1 MNERYRYGYGEDF
14 PNRDFPFSR
23 QGAMTDHREDEP
35 ARRDAATDERDD
47 DEDDAE
53 QRQADRIR
61 EAEAGARSD
70 EAGEREREREGAAAS
85 TRSDSVFEVEEEPD
99 HPARPAVYQPQ
110 PERPATARG
119 EAAPATRSEER
130 PPIALGPPSPSPAPA
145 PATVAPAPPPAA
157 AAAPAAAPR
166 PQAEPVGERTSLLA
180 SIDRDSVRSRFLD
193 IQAGFVDEPR
203 QAVQE
208 AERFVDELVQQLLR
222 ALEGERTKLKAAIDD
237 GSTEDLRLA
246 LRGYRGFV
254 DRLLNLTM

>member
-47 DEDDAE
+47 DEGDA
-53 QRQADRIR
+53 
-61 EAEAGARSD
+61 
-70 EAGEREREREGAAAS
+70 AAAS

-99 HPARPAVYQPQ
+99 HPDRPAVYQPQ

-157 AAAPAAAPR
+157 AAAPAAGPR

>member
-61 EAEAGARSD
+61 EAEAGTRRD
-70 EAGEREREREGAAAS
+70 EAGERDGAAAS

-99 HPARPAVYQPQ
+99 HPVRPAVYQPQ

-119 EAAPATRSEER
+119 AAAPATRSEER

-145 PATVAPAPPPAA
+145 PATVAPAPPPPPPP
-157 AAAPAAAPR
+157 AAPPPPARA